1 MASAEFSERFP
12 GLMRIGLRVFLALV
26 AVNAAMGVAAILGAD
41 LDGTGGQVY
50 LTSLVVT
57 GGVMFA
63 LACSLGHRV
72 RDLGPAWLLG
82 LAATAIG
89 TITLIVGIWT
99 DPDGDAIWQ
108 FAGTCWVIATTV
120 AFASLLG
127 LCALPNR
134 YRWMHLAAY
143 AVSGLLAALSIV
155 AIWSSTTADSYWQLF
170 AILCVL
176 AAALAVTIPVVS
188 RASRRERVVAAS
200 AMGTARFCPFCGRPH
215 DTALDVATVC
225 PSCDSP
231 FTVHRSSSAGTGGVS
246 PPSSGSSRPEARP

>member
-1 MASAEFSERFP
+1 MESVELSERFP
-12 GLMRIGLRVFLALV
+12 GLMKIGLRVFLALV
-26 AVNAAMGVAAILGAD
+26 ALNAAVGVAAILGAD
-41 LDGTGGQVY
+41 LDGNGGRVY

-99 DPDGDAIWQ
+99 DPAGDAIWQ
-108 FAGTCWVIATTV
+108 VAGTCWVIATAV
-120 AFASLLG
+120 ALATLLG
-127 LCALPNR
+127 LCALPDR

-143 AVSGLLAALSIV
+143 AIGGLLAALAIV
-155 AIWSSTTADSYWQLF
+155 AIWSSTTADSYWRLF

-176 AAALAVTIPVVS
+176 GAALAVTIPVVS
-188 RASRRERVVAAS
+188 RASRRERVIAAS
-200 AMGTARFCPFCGRPH
+200 ANGASRFCPFCGRPH

-225 PSCDSP
+225 PSCDSQ
-231 FTVHRSSSAGTGGVS
+231 FSVHRSITETRGVS
-246 PPSSGSSRPEARP
+246 PTSSSPSRPGPRR